1 MTARDPRQGVERPGD
16 GRDTA
21 GPSETFGFI
30 YRAPGRHP
38 ILAALL
44 FSVVVASGL
53 TAEATLSRSHD
64 ERLAIAGGCVL
75 AATFIAFLGAAAAD
89 WWTGLLVEPWQV
101 SQKLGVEILG
111 EIEADLMGRIVV
123 EFSPRFFEGQP
134 APAMPE
140 GPAPGQQTAL
150 VKALLPPVQASTQP
164 PDGMATSAQLDGF
177 RALRD
182 RLMLTAA
189 DQRLAR
195 FTTLVVPL
203 VSGSGGSYV
212 ARNLAASFTFQD
224 GGNALL
230 IDCNLVNP
238 TQHLALRASD
248 EGGLFSFLDEPTV
261 SFTPKPTGIPN
272 LHLIPAGRPRSQYR
286 EYFSSNRMRSLMRVI
301 RESGAFVFLDGPHT
315 KGALDARIL
324 SELADLVVLV
334 VGYGKGTPEDIAQA
348 VAMFEPTK
356 FAGVVFN
363 ERV

>member
-1 MTARDPRQGVERPGD
+1 
-16 GRDTA
+16 
-21 GPSETFGFI
+21 
-30 YRAPGRHP
+30 
-38 ILAALL
+38 
-44 FSVVVASGL
+44 VA
-53 TAEATLSRSHD
+53 
-64 ERLAIAGGCVL
+64 V
-75 AATFIAFLGAAAAD
+75 
-89 WWTGLLVEPWQV
+89 
-101 SQKLGVEILG
+101 
-111 EIEADLMGRIVV
+111 
-123 EFSPRFFEGQP
+123 
-134 APAMPE
+134 
-140 GPAPGQQTAL
+140 PGQQTAL
-150 VKALLPPVQASTQP
+150 VKALAPQVRASVQP
-164 PDGMATSAQLDGF
+164 PDGMATAAQLDGF

-189 DQRLAR
+189 DQRLVR

-238 TQHLALRASD
+238 TQHIALRTSD

-261 SFTPKPTGIPN
+261 SFTPKPTGVPN